1 MPSSDGERKEIRCPR
16 ERLDSPFCAGD
27 SCIHSRGL
35 VADGAHRRGAR
46 GWLGGVGLTLV
57 GELTL
62 ERKRVSLSLE
72 ILKVGEKP

>member
-1 MPSSDGERKEIRCPR
+1 M
-16 ERLDSPFCAGD
+16 
-27 SCIHSRGL
+27 
-35 VADGAHRRGAR
+35 
-46 GWLGGVGLTLV
+46 GLTLV

>member
-1 MPSSDGERKEIRCPR
+1 M
-16 ERLDSPFCAGD
+16 
-27 SCIHSRGL
+27 
-35 VADGAHRRGAR
+35 ADGAYRGGAR